1 MHLARGAVPAYH
13 RGVARGSRVPDLSK
27 RCQRC
32 MLLPEVCLCADIP
45 PVETRTRFVILRH
58 ASERNRST
66 NSARWAALALGCEV
80 LDYGAPG
87 ESPSLDGLA
96 APGTWV
102 LFPSRAP
109 APAGLGPPDRVV
121 VLDGSWS
128 QARRMIQRVPAL
140 RDLPRLSIAEAPQ
153 VPSTAP
159 RLRRPPLAEGMSTI
173 EAMASALAALH
184 EPGPAAA
191 LERVH
196 ALARERV
203 WRLRGVLG

>member
-1 MHLARGAVPAYH
+1 
-13 RGVARGSRVPDLSK
+13 
-27 RCQRC
+27 

-45 PVETRTRFVILRH
+45 PVGARTQFVILRH

-87 ESPSLDGLA
+87 EAPPLDALA

-102 LFPSRAP
+102 LFPSPAP
-109 APAGLGPPDRVV
+109 APAGLGPPQRVI

-140 RDLPRLSIAEAPQ
+140 RDLPRLSIAEAP
-153 VPSTAP
+153 PLAGP

-173 EAMASALAALH
+173 EAMARALAALD

-203 WRLRGVLG
+203 WRLRGILG